1 MGMLRLKLFSV
12 AVLSV
17 GLVSACSAPI
27 VKFNEEDWRRGYRN
41 MTTAA
46 LCTALSSSPDIVLN
60 TFTPDAVKVR
70 RRLMEEE
77 VGRRN
82 ASCTERFV
90 PDQTEV
96 PEGELAEQA
105 SRPNPEAQ
113 IVVNEE
119 RESLDNERYLIE
131 QERDQL
137 AAQKQRLEEE
147 RKLLEAERRKAEE
160 EEKKLEARR
169 RQAERERQKMQEPV
183 ALGTGS
189 GFIISSD
196 GLMLTNKHVIESCEI
211 VTVHLP
217 SGLERARVIS
227 SDQSNDLAL
236 IKIDVTDRAALSLSE
251 RNASLL
257 EAIIV
262 AGFPF
267 SGQLSSTVKVTTGVV
282 SSLAGYGDDSSKLQV
297 DAAVQSGNSGGPILD
312 SRGNVVGI
320 IVSQLPKKLM
330 LEKQG
335 VIPENTNFGIKS
347 SAARAFLEVNG
358 VALVKPSSLPISR
371 ENVADLITD
380 TTHLIGCWVS
390 RGRALSM
397 ERDRESDIRVS
408 PSMQVQIEALEWN

>member
-1 MGMLRLKLFSV
+1 MGMLRLKLLSL

-17 GLVSACSAPI
+17 GLVSGCSTPI
-27 VKFNEEDWRRGYRN
+27 VKFNEESWRSAYSN
-41 MTTAA
+41 WTTAK
-46 LCTALSSSPDIVLN
+46 LCTALISSPDIVLN

-77 VGRRN
+77 VSRRN
-82 ASCTERFV
+82 ASCTERSV
-90 PDQTEV
+90 PDQREV
-96 PEGELAEQA
+96 PDGELAEQA
-105 SRPNPEAQ
+105 SKSNGEAQ
-113 IVVNEE
+113 IVLNEE
-119 RESLDNERYLIE
+119 RERLDNERYRIE

-137 AAQKQRLEEE
+137 AAQKQQLEEE
-147 RKLLEAERRKAEE
+147 RKLVEAEKRKVED
-160 EEKKLEARR
+160 EEKKLEASRR
-169 RQAERERQKMQEPV
+169 RAERERETMREPV

-189 GFIISSD
+189 GFMISSD

-211 VTVHLP
+211 VTVHLS
-217 SGLERARVIS
+217 SGLQRARVIS

-236 IKIDVTDRAALSLSE
+236 IKIDVIDRVALSLSD

-257 EAIIV
+257 DEIIV

-330 LEKQG
+330 LERQG

-358 VALVKPSSLPISR
+358 VELLKPSSVLISR
-371 ENVADLITD
+371 KNVADLISN
-380 TTHLIGCWVS
+380 TTHLVGCWVS

-397 ERDRESDIRVS
+397 T
-408 PSMQVQIEALEWN
+408 